1 MKSGLF
7 LMIIIKLEMEVCKA
21 LNSLQLEQEHDL
33 SKPIKYQKL
42 QVYFKIILTNFSPV
56 KNEFDK
62 SRFSL
67 PQNRF

>member
-33 SKPIKYQKL
+33 SKPIK
-42 QVYFKIILTNFSPV
+42 
-56 KNEFDK
+56 
-62 SRFSL
+62 SL
-67 PQNRF
+67 KYTSK